1 MLQNIFQPLYL
12 HKKSMKA
19 FISILILLAITS
31 TKAFSQTHYRVIDE
45 KSKQGIPFAN
55 IYFPDTKTGTQTDS
69 SGYFSIKGNTNLPA
83 QVSAIGYKTIITK
96 LQPVIILSASHTDLQ
111 EVIVSGTS
119 SKLQGENVQNIT
131 SLKLSSQ
138 QVISAMSLAEKLS
151 TISGVSQVST
161 GNGIGKPVIRGLS
174 GNRVAVF
181 TQGVRVENQQWGD
194 EHGLGLSENGYENV
208 EIIKGPASLLYGSDA
223 IGGVIYFVD
232 ERYAKDN
239 FIETHLQ
246 SKYSSNTA
254 GWDNRLSL
262 KLSKNKFHF
271 NAFGSYNTNKDYKD
285 GSGFYVPNSRF
296 NTGDFKTTFA
306 YTGQN
311 YSTALRYNYLKENY
325 GITELDSTLLA
336 NYKNGRDPGFVKQ
349 PLTTHIISWDNTVFL
364 KNSKLKFVI
373 GHVYNQRLEL
383 EADSLGNPETALG
396 LRVNSTSYNVR
407 WYSATKKQWS
417 FIAGSQGM
425 YQYNKNIGSEILV
438 PDGSTFD
445 LGVFANSTFNFSA
458 QSFWQ
463 VGLRFDNRN
472 INTKE
477 NGSPGDEGYKPAFTN
492 SYQSINFSTGVYH
505 KIKDNLSLRA
515 NIASGFRAPNTFE
528 LLSNGV
534 HEGTY
539 RYEIGSTSL
548 KSENSYQADVE
559 LSYTNEH
566 IDISINPFYNYI
578 RNYIYLSPSDSVI
591 DDLPVYYY
599 QQSNA
604 GLFGGEA
611 SIHFHPHPLDWFHVE
626 ASYNSVFGRA
636 NGQNL
641 PLIPSQKIVTTLR
654 ADIKSNKK
662 FALRNAFIQHNF
674 SFAQNKVAAFETPTP
689 SYNLLN
695 AGVGFSIKNGNKDIV
710 LNAGISNLFNQK
722 YFDHLS
728 RLKTQGIYNAGRNI
742 YVSLS
747 VPFEG
752 KMK

>member
-1 MLQNIFQPLYL
+1 MKQFLYMLVLLTIVSITGFAQNN
-12 HKKSMKA
+12 
-19 FISILILLAITS
+19 
-31 TKAFSQTHYRVIDE
+31 YRVIDE
-45 KSKQGIPFAN
+45 HTKQGIPFAN

-69 SGYFSIKGNTNLPA
+69 SGNFSIKGNTDLPVL
-83 QVSAIGYKTIITK
+83 VSAIGYKTILTK
-96 LQPVIILSASHTDLQ
+96 LQPVILLSASHTDLQ

-138 QVISAMSLAEKLS
+138 QVIAAMSLAEKLAS
-151 TISGVSQVST
+151 VSGVSQVST

-246 SKYSSNTA
+246 SKYSSNTD
-254 GWDNRLSL
+254 GWDNRISF

-271 NAFGSYNTNKDYKD
+271 NAFGSYNTNKDYRD
-285 GSGFYVPNSRF
+285 GSGFHVPNSRF
-296 NTGDFKTTFA
+296 NTADIKTAVA
-306 YTGQN
+306 YTGHN
-311 YSTALRYNYLKENY
+311 YTTALRYNYLKENY
-325 GITELDSTLLA
+325 GITEVDSTVLA
-336 NYKNGRDPGFVKQ
+336 NYKDGRNPGFVKQ
-349 PLTTHIISWDNTVFL
+349 PLTTHIVSWDNTVFL

-373 GHVYNQRLEL
+373 GHVYNRRLEV
-383 EADSLGNPETALG
+383 EGDSVGNPETALG
-396 LRVNSTSYNVR
+396 LQVNSTSWNVR

-425 YQYNKNIGSEILV
+425 YQYNKNTGAEILV

-445 LGVFANSTFNFSA
+445 LGVFANSTFNFSS

-463 VGLRFDNRN
+463 MGLRFDNRS
-472 INTKE
+472 INTKQ
-477 NGSPGDEGYKPAFTN
+477 NSLPGDEDYKPAFKN
-492 SYQSINFSTGVYH
+492 NYQSINFSTGVYH
-505 KIKDNLSLRA
+505 KITGDISLRA

-548 KSENSYQADVE
+548 ESENSYQADAE

-566 IDISINPFYNYI
+566 IDLSINPFYNYV
-578 RNYIYLSPSDSVI
+578 RNYIYLSPADSTI

-611 SIHFHPHPLDWFHVE
+611 SIHFHPHPLDWLHAE
-626 ASYNSVFGRA
+626 ASYNAVFGRA
-636 NGQNL
+636 NNADL
-641 PLIPSQKIVTTLR
+641 PLIPAQKIITTLR
-654 ADIKSNKK
+654 VDIKSDKRV
-662 FALRNAFIQHNF
+662 AVRNAFIQNNF
-674 SFAQNKVAAFETPTP
+674 SFAQNRTAPFETPTP

-695 AGVGFSIKNGNKDIV
+695 AGAGLSIKNGRQDIV
-710 LNAGISNLFNQK
+710 INAGISNIFNKK

-728 RLKTQGIYNAGRNI
+728 RLKTEGIYNAGRNI
-742 YVSLS
+742 YISIS
-747 VPFEG
+747 VPVEG
-752 KMK
+752 RMK